1 MVFSASSSTDARSQM
16 MMSLARGRAEEYPG
30 RVVSIVDAV
39 FYVDRC
45 RPPRRSTE
53 GAHVSASNNAHAR
66 GGETGSVV
74 EASGPSTWRRDKLTS
89 IL

>member
-1 MVFSASSSTDARSQM
+1 VVFSASSSTDARSQV

-66 GGETGSVV
+66 AGKPG
-74 EASGPSTWRRDKLTS
+74 ASSKQVAPRRGAG
-89 IL
+89 IN